1 MLVKSRHML
10 TSVVSIQNNI
20 TMDVKCGHIEYIH
33 IHTYI
38 HGFGYVLTGVVILN
52 TYTLIRVDTC
62 YVDNKT
68 YL

>member
-33 IHTYI
+33 IYTKEYTSISNKHAHLYT
-38 HGFGYVLTGVVILN
+38 GFGYVLTGVVILN
-52 TYTLIRVDTC
+52 TYT
-62 YVDNKT
+62 
-68 YL
+68 